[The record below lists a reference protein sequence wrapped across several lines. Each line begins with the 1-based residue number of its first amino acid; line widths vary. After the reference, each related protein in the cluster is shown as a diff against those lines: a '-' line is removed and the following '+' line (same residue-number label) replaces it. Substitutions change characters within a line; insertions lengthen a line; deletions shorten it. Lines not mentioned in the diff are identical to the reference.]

1 MAAKNNLPMIGAWL
15 FLLGL
20 VIAVIGGFWSQSW
33 MPWLLGI
40 IGIVV
45 GLVNISEKEVN
56 SFLIA
61 AVAFLLSVT
70 SLAQSVYAARLPS
83 GSHSATLRSNGCSRG
98 RNSCLEGNLCFGQR
112 TIKKSLFS
120 TRGIFFAPQSFPC
133 FFSVSKLVSQ

>member
-45 GLVNISEKEVN
+45 GLVNVSEKEVN

-70 SLAQSVYAARLPS
+70 SLAQVFMPLVYQVGAILQLFGVMVAPAAAIVALK
-83 GSHSATLRSNGCSRG
+83 AIYALAK
-98 RNSCLEGNLCFGQR
+98 EQ
-112 TIKKSLFS
+112 
-120 TRGIFFAPQSFPC
+120 
-133 FFSVSKLVSQ
+133 